1 MTDADPRAFALP
13 QPDDVIRI
21 GCADDRLIIHA
32 NPPNPAVIDEAKWAA
47 ALKSPIV
54 EALVADR
61 TLIAVKAHGKVQV
74 ENRSP
79 SPIEIRIARDSKAA

>member
-1 MTDADPRAFALP
+1 MTEADPRAFALP

-21 GCADDRLIIHA
+21 GCADDRLVLNA
-32 NPPNPAVIDEAKWAA
+32 RPPNPAVLDEAKWAA

-61 TLIAVKAHGKVQV
+61 TLIATKANGKVQV
-74 ENRSP
+74 ENRSA
-79 SPIEIRIARDSKAA
+79 SPIEIRIARAPKAA